1 MLSKIPL
8 DIFLMYAGGSLALAI
23 AMVAITK
30 SYVPGVAQGKKKPIL
45 LSLLSALVMA
55 GLMCLCTY
63 LVKEL
68 FTIFWIFVAIFI
80 VGGIGYRALVHK
92 KYFNPGKDN
101 YYKILSGEILFSFGT
116 LLFTI
121 AFFSALEYFVIKNTS
136 FLFYPVLMSGLT
148 FFLPLLLIS
157 TFVAGWAIPEPD
169 FNSWA
174 YPNTPIK
181 FQKLK
186 PNERELLIA
195 FELSKRDADR
205 IKTNFRARGPE
216 SMLLGD
222 LFYHFLNDYNEDN
235 EEVSIEIS
243 NGRNTAHDWWF
254 RKKARWYQRQRV
266 LDPHLDLYKNLIK
279 ENTIVICERIK
290 NNHS

>member
-1 MLSKIPL
+1 MLLKIPL
-8 DIFLMYAGGSLALAI
+8 NIFLMYAGGSLALAI

-30 SYVPGVAQGKKKPIL
+30 SYVPSVAQGKKKPIL

-55 GLMCLCTY
+55 GLMCLTTY
-63 LVKEL
+63 LFKEL

-80 VGGIGYRALVHK
+80 LGGIGYRALVHD
-92 KYFNPGKDN
+92 KYFRSTTDN
-101 YYKILSGEILFSFGT
+101 YYKILSGEILFSLGT
-116 LLFTI
+116 LLFSI
-121 AFFSALEYFVIKNTS
+121 AFFAALEYFVIKNTS

-148 FFLPLLLIS
+148 FFLPLLLMN
-157 TFVAGWAIPEPD
+157 TFAAGWAIPEPE
-169 FNSWA
+169 FSRWM
-174 YPNTPIK
+174 YPKAPIK

-195 FELSKRDADR
+195 FELSKTDADR
-205 IKTNFRARGPE
+205 MKTNFRARGPE

-235 EEVSIEIS
+235 EEVSIEVS
-243 NGRNTAHDWWF
+243 NGTNTSHEWWF
-254 RKKARWYQRQRV
+254 RRKAKWYQRQRV
-266 LDPHLDLYKNLIK
+266 LDPQVDLFKNLIK

-290 NNHS
+290 NNHV